1 MDQTNYR
8 QTTTKRGFTYSYYFA
23 PPAPGK
29 PVLFF
34 SHGFPSSST
43 LWKRQVPF
51 FQQRGY
57 GIIVPDNLGFGATDK
72 PTDPKLYSGRG
83 LSGDIGDIL
92 DAEQIEQVIAI
103 GHDWG
108 SYVVSRILHYFPQRV
123 SASAFLAVG
132 YFPMDGSL
140 NLVRDY
146 ETFIEL
152 FGVDIFAYQRFFIHP
167 DAPAIIEKNIDSF
180 LSLVYPETPEQ
191 WKTSLT
197 VEGATRTWLET
208 NTIKPLPAYMSTED
222 AEYLKASLLSGGVSA
237 PLCFYRATDE
247 DANIEEDAQLP
258 PSARDISMPVLYIA
272 FNKDYVALPAFADV
286 GHQKYIKGP
295 FTRKELAV
303 DHWGLLSHPAE
314 VNDILLGW
322 LESL

>member
-1 MDQTNYR
+1 MDQSNYR
-8 QTTTKRGFTYSYYFA
+8 QTKTKRGFTYSYYFS
-23 PPAPGK
+23 PPASGK

-57 GIIVPDNLGFGATDK
+57 GIVVPDNLGFGGTDK

-83 LSGDIGDIL
+83 LSGDIVDIL
-92 DAEQIEQVIAI
+92 DAEQIDKVIAI

-108 SYVVSRILHYFPQRV
+108 SYVVSRILHYFPERV

-140 NLVRDY
+140 NLVRDH
-146 ETFIEL
+146 ETFINAFL
-152 FGVDIFAYQRFFIHP
+152 IHP

-191 WKTSLT
+191 WKISLT

-208 NTIKPLPAYMSTED
+208 NTIEPLPAYVSTED
-222 AEYLKASLLSGGVSA
+222 AKNLKASLLSGGVSA
-237 PLCFYRATDE
+237 PLCFYRATNE
-247 DANIEEDAQLP
+247 DANIEEDAALS
-258 PSARDISMPVLYIA
+258 PSAREISMPVLYIA

-295 FTRKELAV
+295 FIRKELPV

-314 VNDILLGW
+314 VNNILLGW
-322 LESL
+322 LDSL